1 MQAVFRIAAAGI
13 HNAFDRF
20 AASAE
25 RTARDP
31 LDAIADENVARLR
44 SVTEL
49 TANLQVL
56 ETADAMTEALLDIRA

>member
-1 MQAVFRIAAAGI
+1 MQAVFRIASAGI
-13 HNAFDRF
+13 HQALDRF
-20 AASAE
+20 AQSA
-25 RTARDP
+25 ARAAANP

>member
-1 MQAVFRIAAAGI
+1 MQAAFRIASAGI
-13 HNAFDRF
+13 HNALERF
-20 AASAE
+20 AESAG

-31 LDAIADENVARLR
+31 LDAVADENVARLR

>member
-1 MQAVFRIAAAGI
+1 MQAVFRIASAGI
-13 HNAFDRF
+13 QGALHRF
-20 AASAE
+20 AESAV

-31 LDAIADENVARLR
+31 LDAVGDENVARLR

>member
-13 HNAFDRF
+13 NNAFDRF

-31 LDAIADENVARLR
+31 LDTIADENVARLR

>member
-1 MQAVFRIAAAGI
+1 MQAVFRIASAGI
-13 HNAFDRF
+13 HQALARF
-20 AASAE
+20 AQSAA
-25 RTARDP
+25 RTAANP